1 MHESP
6 ERSDVDEKMERS
18 ATDMEFKGSWAELKG
33 TLKQA
38 WGELTDD
45 DLDVAEGK
53 MEELVGRVQRKTGES
68 LEAVRA
74 KIFGSP
80 DKK

>member
-1 MHESP
+1 MHETP
-6 ERSDVDEKMERS
+6 ERSDADERMES
-18 ATDMEFKGSWAELKG
+18 AAVDMEFKGSWQELKG
-33 TLKQA
+33 TAKQL
-38 WGELTDD
+38 WGQLTDD

-53 MEELVGRVQRKTGES
+53 TEEFIGRVVRKTGES
-68 LEAVRA
+68 VEAVRA

>member
-1 MHESP
+1 MHASP
-6 ERSDVDEKMERS
+6 ETPNIDERVER
-18 ATDMEFKGSWAELKG
+18 AAVDMEFKGNWQELKG

-53 MEELVGRVQRKTGES
+53 MEVLMGRVQRKTGES
-68 LEAVRA
+68 LEAIRA
-74 KIFGSP
+74 KIFDSP
-80 DKK
+80 DAK

>member
-6 ERSDVDEKMERS
+6 ERSDVDERMEGA
-18 ATDMEFKGSWAELKG
+18 ATDMEFKGTWQELKG

-53 MEELVGRVQRKTGES
+53 TQELMGRVQRKTGES
-68 LEAVRA
+68 VEAIRA